1 MKIKLAISLV
11 LAFLAFLFITQNT
24 DVVTVAFLF
33 WSVQMSLVLLL
44 LSMLGA
50 GFIIGWLLN
59 SYLRLVRNRRSSRAE
74 IAAQREEQHE
84 QGTPRQ

>member
-59 SYLRLVRNRRSSRAE
+59 GYLRFVRNRRSSRAE
-74 IAAQREEQHE
+74 IAAQREEQHQ
-84 QGTPRQ
+84 QGTPHP